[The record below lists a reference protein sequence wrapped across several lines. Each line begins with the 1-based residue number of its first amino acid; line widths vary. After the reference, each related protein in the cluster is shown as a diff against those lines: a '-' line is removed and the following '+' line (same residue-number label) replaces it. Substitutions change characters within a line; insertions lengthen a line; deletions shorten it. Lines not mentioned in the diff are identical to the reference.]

1 MPGRAD
7 LHCHTTASD
16 GTFTPRA
23 LVEEARARGLAAI
36 AVTDHDSIE
45 GIDEA
50 VAAGADNGVTVVPG
64 VEISTDVESG
74 EVHVLGYYVDV
85 RRPSFLEVLR
95 HQRESRM
102 LRVHTMLAKLDRL
115 GVHVEISD
123 VLASAEEGASIGR
136 PHVAAAMIRAGHV
149 NSWDE
154 AFSRYIGR
162 QAPAYVPRSKLTP
175 QEAVRE
181 IAAAGGV
188 PVLAHPGLSNQDH
201 LIPSLIAAGLMG
213 IEAVYPD
220 HTGDQKER
228 YVRIAR
234 EHGLVV
240 TGGSDCHGPGS
251 RSGVVLGTSTVDVE
265 VIDELGKLAAGARAG
280 L

>member
-16 GTFTPRA
+16 GTFAPRA
-23 LVEEARARGLAAI
+23 LVEEALARCLAAI
-36 AVTDHDSIE
+36 AVTDHDSVE

-50 VAAGADNGVTVVPG
+50 AAAGAELGVVIVAG
-64 VEISTDVESG
+64 VEISTDVEGG
-74 EVHVLGYYVDV
+74 EVHVLGYCVDV
-85 RRPSFLEVLR
+85 RRPGFLDMLAR
-95 HQRESRM
+95 QRESRM
-102 LRVHTMLAKLDRL
+102 SRVHTMLAKLDRL

-123 VLASAEEGASIGR
+123 VLASAEEGAAIGR

-149 NSWDE
+149 SSWDE
-154 AFSRYIGR
+154 AFTRYIGR
-162 QAPAYVPRSKLTP
+162 QAPAYVPRSKVTP
-175 QEAVRE
+175 HEAVAE

-201 LIPSLIAAGLMG
+201 MIPSLVDAGLMG

-220 HTGDQKER
+220 HTADQQRR
-228 YVRIAR
+228 YHDIAR
-234 EHGLVV
+234 QYGLIT

-251 RSGVVLGTSTVDVE
+251 RSGVVLGTSTVGAEIV
-265 VIDELGKLAAGARAG
+265 DELDRLAARNR
-280 L
+280 